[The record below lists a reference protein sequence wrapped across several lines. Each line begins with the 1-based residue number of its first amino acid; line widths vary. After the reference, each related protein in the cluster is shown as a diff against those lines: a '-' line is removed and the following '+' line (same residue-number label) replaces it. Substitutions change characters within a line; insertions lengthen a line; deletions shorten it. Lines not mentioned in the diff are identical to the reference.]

1 MESPEP
7 TPPAEPAAAAE
18 EPGRRGRPLR
28 LLVLYDRIYPQYLG
42 GVEHRNLELARR
54 LAERGHRVTLAG
66 FSDTANEPFAGV
78 EIRPGVP
85 LRHRRQ

>member
-1 MESPEP
+1 MENPEP
-7 TPPAEPAAAAE
+7 TSLAEPAAAE
-18 EPGRRGRPLR
+18 GPGRRGWPLR

-66 FSDTANEPFAGV
+66 FSDAAVEPFPGV